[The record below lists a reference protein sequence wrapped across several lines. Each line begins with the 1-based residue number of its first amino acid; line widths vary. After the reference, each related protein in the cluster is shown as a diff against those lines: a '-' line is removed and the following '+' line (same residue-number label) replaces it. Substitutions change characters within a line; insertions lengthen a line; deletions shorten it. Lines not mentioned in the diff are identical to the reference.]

1 MEKKNYNALD
11 LCKFFMMIVVISVHT
26 GANYGCTNAVVGR
39 AYSVLTDLAVQS
51 FFLISGFLLGIR
63 LKEPF
68 SAPEN
73 QAVLRRYLKK
83 TLKMY
88 LVWMLLYSPL
98 AIIHYIRHSTPF
110 LKAVVLYLRGLLLMG
125 EQYNSFQLWYLLS
138 TIYALCLVLLL
149 ARRGASLK
157 QTVFV
162 GFLLLIPSIF
172 LYWITGRRDSFTGT
186 LGTIARILY
195 LALGSGRLLLGAF
208 YLPMGMLLAKRQIPR
223 PVSGVLLIVGAALM
237 AALPGTNMK
246 IYFQAIA
253 AVGLVSLLAGV
264 SLPDSA
270 VYPALRKMS
279 IVGYLIHMYV
289 YTIFYWLV
297 YGQRTDGLVSF
308 GATTAITLLI
318 AGMYT
323 FLSRKKPK

>member
-1 MEKKNYNALD
+1 
-11 LCKFFMMIVVISVHT
+11 
-26 GANYGCTNAVVGR
+26 
-39 AYSVLTDLAVQS
+39 
-51 FFLISGFLLGIR
+51 
-63 LKEPF
+63 
-68 SAPEN
+68 
-73 QAVLRRYLKK
+73 
-83 TLKMY
+83 
-88 LVWMLLYSPL
+88 
-98 AIIHYIRHSTPF
+98 
-110 LKAVVLYLRGLLLMG
+110 
-125 EQYNSFQLWYLLS
+125 
-138 TIYALCLVLLL
+138 
-149 ARRGASLK
+149 
-157 QTVFV
+157 
-162 GFLLLIPSIF
+162 
-172 LYWITGRRDSFTGT
+172 
-186 LGTIARILY
+186 
-195 LALGSGRLLLGAF
+195 
-208 YLPMGMLLAKRQIPR
+208 MGMLLAKRQIPR

-297 YGQRTDGLVSF
+297 YGQRTDGLVPF

>member
-1 MEKKNYNALD
+1 M
-11 LCKFFMMIVVISVHT
+11 
-26 GANYGCTNAVVGR
+26 
-39 AYSVLTDLAVQS
+39 
-51 FFLISGFLLGIR
+51 
-63 LKEPF
+63 
-68 SAPEN
+68 
-73 QAVLRRYLKK
+73 
-83 TLKMY
+83 
-88 LVWMLLYSPL
+88 
-98 AIIHYIRHSTPF
+98 
-110 LKAVVLYLRGLLLMG
+110 
-125 EQYNSFQLWYLLS
+125 LS

-195 LALGSGRLLLGAF
+195 LAFGSGRLLLGAF

-237 AALPGTNMK
+237 AALPGTNLK
-246 IYFQAIA
+246 VLFQAIA

-289 YTIFYWLV
+289 YTVFYWLV
-297 YGQRTDGLVSF
+297 YGQRTDGLVPF